1 MQLTQFTD
9 LSFRVLM
16 YVAEPPRRGSAT
28 GVSKPITIPEIAES
42 FAVSRN
48 HLAKVVNFM
57 AGEQWLLTTRG
68 KGGGL
73 ALAKAPEDYN
83 IGKIMRTLQ
92 GTTQVVNC
100 ATPPCVLRSN
110 CGLKSILNEALE
122 AFFCSLD
129 QYTLADIIQGK
140 THDLLADL
148 HRIHTIAV

>member
-16 YVAEPPRRGSAT
+16 YVAQPPGSGSEARAA
-28 GVSKPITIPEIAES
+28 KPITIPEIAES
-42 FAVSRN
+42 FSVSRN
-48 HLAKVVNFM
+48 HLAKVVHFM
-57 AGEQWLLTTRG
+57 AGQQWLLTTRG

-73 ALAKAPEDYN
+73 ALTQAPEHYN

-92 GTTQVVNC
+92 GKSQLVDC
-100 ATPPCVLRSN
+100 ANPPCVLRSN

-140 THDLLADL
+140 TQDLLADL
-148 HRIHTIAV
+148 HRIHTLQV